1 MLVQFEILRPGRR
14 IGVAPQQIDLDPDGQ
29 VVGIEI
35 LDHAQAVIQVSG
47 FDVRSVEIPIRRM
60 RIEGRWQR
68 QLVGR
73 IPPGRQLVTRQ
84 VDRGH
89 GDVFLVRGRRF
100 GVTTGDIEMAI
111 GEMCNTVKNTYG
123 DDKGGF
129 IGGQVFEYTGF
140 VSPEGSF
147 DPERKTEDHIV
158 IITYWNSFEQH
169 EKSHADSVFKEKFEA
184 LAEHCSETYEL
195 GYEML
200 WQGVPEE

>member
-1 MLVQFEILRPGRR
+1 MFNPITIPFGAVMLYN
-14 IGVAPQQIDLDPDGQ
+14 
-29 VVGIEI
+29 VVK
-35 LDHAQAVIQVSG
+35 LK
-47 FDVRSVEIPIRRM
+47 P
-60 RIEGRWQR
+60 
-68 QLVGR
+68 
-73 IPPGRQLVTRQ
+73 
-84 VDRGH
+84 
-89 GDVFLVRGRRF
+89 
-100 GVTTGDIEMAI
+100 GVTTGDVEIAI

-169 EKSHADSVFKEKFEA
+169 EKSHADSVFKERFEA